1 MNIDKSNKLINALFV
16 GLVPAII
23 EGILIY
29 SVEPNTNTWI
39 LVQAVT
45 AWFSFGFVVYLIN
58 KGNRIIL
65 NAILLTLLL
74 NLPWYIAETVVKNTP
89 QHFLPLVIASIVMGA
104 IIGFI
109 SLQVNKIVKS
119 NAK

>member
-1 MNIDKSNKLINALFV
+1 MNMENSKKLLNAFFV

-29 SVEPNTNTWI
+29 SVEPKTNIWI

-58 KGNRIIL
+58 KGNKIIL
-65 NAILLTLLL
+65 NAILFTLLL
-74 NLPWYIAETVVKNTP
+74 NLPWFIAETVVKNTP
-89 QHFLPLVIASIVMGA
+89 QHFIPLVIASIVMGA
-104 IIGFI
+104 IIGFV
-109 SLQVNKIVKS
+109 SLQVNKKL
-119 NAK
+119 KK